1 MFVTGV
7 VIRAGDSLQRGRAG
21 PPLAAS
27 RESASAEARDGTGR
41 MGERGIAMSSIL
53 DTIQQQLGPGTIQQM
68 SAALGA
74 DPSATSSAVSMALP
88 ALLGGLSHNA
98 STPHGAAALDR
109 ALGDHDGS
117 ILDQLGGGGLGG
129 LLGGGGGIGGA
140 ILGHIFGGKRGAV
153 EQGVGQASG
162 LNAAQVAQLL
172 AMLAPIVMG
181 ALGKMKRERGI
192 DASTLPQVLPQAAPA
207 GTPSAGGFDLSSIL
221 DSNHDGQIADDVG
234 NLGKSI
240 LGGIFG
246 KK

>member
-1 MFVTGV
+1 M
-7 VIRAGDSLQRGRAG
+7 R
-21 PPLAAS
+21 
-27 RESASAEARDGTGR
+27 
-41 MGERGIAMSSIL
+41 ERGNAMSSIL
-53 DTIQQQLGPGTIQQM
+53 DTVQQQLGPDTIQQM

-98 STPHGAAALDR
+98 STPQGAAALDR
-109 ALGDHDGS
+109 ALDDHDGS
-117 ILDQLGGGGLGG
+117 ILDSLGGGMGGGLGGALGG

-140 ILGHIFGGKRGAV
+140 ILGHIFGGKRPAV
-153 EQGVGQASG
+153 EEGVGRASG

-192 DASTLPQVLPQAAPA
+192 DASTLPSVLPSAPA
-207 GTPSAGGFDLSSIL
+207 ASTGGFDL
-221 DSNHDGQIADDVG
+221 N
-234 NLGKSI
+234 SI

-246 KK
+246 QK